1 MKKIVAFIF
10 FTSISLFAQNKNFK
24 AEVILETKLSC
35 RAILVDEEKVWMGMD
50 KGRYGFYDKKK
61 DTTIIKE
68 IKYVARTTEFR
79 SIAGTKEA
87 IFILSVGNPAMLIR
101 IDKKTL
107 EKTVVYKEKHEK
119 VFYDSMQFVDDLNG
133 FAMGDPIENCL
144 AFIKTNDGGKTWQKV
159 NCDVLPKVSEGEAA
173 FATSNTNLTV
183 KGKSI
188 FMVSGGKKS
197 RVFVSKDFG
206 ATWKVYET
214 PIVQGETMTGI
225 FTADFYNEK
234 LGIIA
239 GGNYEKQD
247 QNWANKA
254 ITKNGGKTWKLIA
267 EKEAFGYASCVQFVP
282 NSNGKQLISVG
293 GTGMFCS
300 ADFGKS
306 WTKFSDDKNFFTF
319 RFESEKVFYATGR
332 NKLVRFEIQ

>member
-68 IKYVARTTEFR
+68 IQSVARTTEFR
-79 SIAGTKEA
+79 SIAGTKDA
-87 IFILSVGNPAMLIR
+87 IFILAIGNPAMLIR
-101 IDKKTL
+101 IDKNTL
-107 EKTVVYKEKHEK
+107 EETVVYKEEHEK

-133 FAMGDPIENCL
+133 FAMGDPIENYL
-144 AFIKTNDGGKTWQKV
+144 AFIKTTDGGKTWQKV

-173 FATSNTNLTV
+173 FATSNTNLIV

-197 RVFVSKDFG
+197 RVFVSDDFG
-206 ATWKVYET
+206 ATWNVYET

-234 LGIIA
+234 IGIIA

-254 ITKNGGKTWKLIA
+254 VTKNGGKTWKLIA
-267 EKEAFGYASCVQFVP
+267 DKEAFGYSSCVQFVP
-282 NSNGKQLISVG
+282 NSKGKKIISVG
-293 GTGMFCS
+293 GTGMFYS
-300 ADFGKS
+300 DNFGKS
-306 WTKFSDDKNFFTF
+306 WIKFSEDKDFFTF